1 MPACGVFSRRQVNHS
16 ERNNMKKLIRL
27 KESRAV
33 GPPTRLAVWTVAAVA
48 LVANALIA
56 AGCGG
61 SGSGS
66 PYSSGPYGS
75 APAAKAPS
83 IAAGAAKVGAASSAL
98 GRIVVDSRGRTLYLF
113 EKDKNRRSACSGRC
127 ATYWPPLLT
136 RGTPLARAGAKQV
149 LLARTRRANGS
160 QQVTYAGHPLYRFL
174 QDRKPGQTKGEGS
187 QAFGAEWDV
196 LSPTGKKI

>member
-1 MPACGVFSRRQVNHS
+1 
-16 ERNNMKKLIRL
+16 MKCKITLFI
-27 KESRAV
+27 AAAA
-33 GPPTRLAVWTVAAVA
+33 PLAI
-48 LVANALIA
+48 ALIA

-75 APAAKAPS
+75 TVKSSAPNR
-83 IAAGAAKVGAASSAL
+83 IAGAAKVGVANSPL
-98 GRIVVDSRGRTLYLF
+98 GRIVADKKGRTLYLF
-113 EKDKNRRSACSGRC
+113 EKDKNRRSACSGQC

-136 RGTPLARAGAKQV
+136 HGKPVARGGARQS
-149 LLARTRRANGS
+149 LLGRTRRANGS

-187 QAFGAEWDV
+187 QAFGAGWEA
-196 LSPTGKKI
+196 LSPGGKKIETDD